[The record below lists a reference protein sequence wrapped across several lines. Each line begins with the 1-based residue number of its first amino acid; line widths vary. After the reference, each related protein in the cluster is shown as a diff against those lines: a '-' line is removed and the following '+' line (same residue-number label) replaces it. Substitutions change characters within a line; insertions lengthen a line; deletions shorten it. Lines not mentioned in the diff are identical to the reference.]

1 MAKSD
6 GGDGRFNRGLDDP
19 VLRLALSRGC
29 GGCFANPRGER
40 AMSGELVLALSYGLV
55 LVGAGLWTWRRV
67 LKDYRDDDR

>member
-6 GGDGRFNRGLDDP
+6 GGDGRFDRGLDDP
-19 VLRLALSRGC
+19 VLRLALSRGR
-29 GGCFANPRGER
+29 GRGFAHPRGKC

-67 LKDYRDDDR
+67 LKDYQDDDR

>member
-1 MAKSD
+1 MVQSD
-6 GGDGRFNRGLDDP
+6 GVDGRCNCRLDDA

-29 GGCFANPRGER
+29 GRCFARHRGER

-67 LKDYRDDDR
+67 LKDYQDDDD